1 MDQDDVRNL
10 QAQIDELKKQVK
22 YLSDQ
27 LHVPYSTGI
36 RPTLFEPRLQE
47 AIQKGDKIGAIKVYR
62 ELTNCDLLE
71 AKNAVEDMWN
81 TYH

>member
-1 MDQDDVRNL
+1 MEQDDVRNL
-10 QAQIDELKKQVK
+10 QEQIDELKKQVK

-27 LHVPYSTGI
+27 MHVPYATSI
-36 RPTLFEPRLQE
+36 KPTLFEPRLQA

-62 ELTNCDLLE
+62 ELYNCDLLE